1 MAKATINVPV
11 SIDLSTIQRWM
22 ESSDIVEV
30 VRCKD
35 CKHRHDDG
43 YCEAWGDSFHHWEDF
58 NKVPE
63 DMFCGY
69 GERREDETD

>member
-35 CKHRHDDG
+35 CRYYEETDAMIGTCLLTTSGAEVKG
-43 YCEAWGDSFHHWEDF
+43 YCAWA
-58 NKVPE
+58 
-63 DMFCGY
+63 
-69 GERREDETD
+69 ERRTDDTD

>member
-1 MAKATINVPV
+1 MASATINVPI

-35 CKHRHDDG
+35 CEYWRQDYG
-43 YCEAWGDSFHHWEDF
+43 LWENVPYCELTATRTDPDF
-58 NKVPE
+58 
-63 DMFCGY
+63 FCAG
-69 GERREDETD
+69 GERKGE